1 VNPGESFAVVWIAL
15 VAGALLFPVCRGLGR
30 RLEGKAARDAAGV
43 SPDTVKRLERMEQAI
58 EAVAV
63 EVERIAE
70 GQRFVTRVL
79 AEREHDAVRLPAG
92 PR

>member
-1 VNPGESFAVVWIAL
+1 MSPAESFAAIWIAI
-15 VAGALLFPVCRGLGR
+15 VAGALLFPVFRGLGR
-30 RLEGKAARDAAGV
+30 RLEGKATRAPASV
-43 SPDTVKRLERMEQAI
+43 SPETMKRLERMEQAI

-63 EVERIAE
+63 EVERISE

-79 AEREHDAVRLPAG
+79 GEREREPLRLPAE